1 MSENRTVTFSDYLSV
16 LFKWRKFLIITLLSI
31 TVITTVISFLIPK
44 TYKAT
49 ATVMLP
55 PENSMGLGGLSS
67 LLSGA
72 KSALSLGAAVFG
84 TVSTNE
90 DVLLGLLYSRNI
102 LTQMIHK
109 YNLIDY
115 YSISDSSIDRTIK
128 AFLGDLD
135 FDMNEYGFI
144 EVSVINEDPN
154 ISAQM
159 ANDFVRIADSLNV
172 VLNTEQARRHRIY
185 IEKRYLQNLD
195 DLQKAE
201 EAFRAFQEKYGVYD
215 VPEQVKVAIQSLGAL
230 EVEVIKKQIILA
242 ALKEN
247 FPGQAKQVKDLDIQ
261 IKTLKQKLDEL
272 YTSKKQTSNSIFV
285 RMKDVPKLQMEYVRL
300 YRDLEIQN
308 QILEFI
314 YPMYEQ
320 AKIEE
325 QKSQPTILVVDKAVP
340 PDDKYAPKKAFI
352 ILFVFFLAAFILI
365 PLTFRINKLFE
376 QGEPR
381 NAIEEKELKFYTK
394 YVKNLFNIQV

>member
-16 LFKWRKFLIITLLSI
+16 LFKWKKFLIITLLSI